1 MLFPEFHLCG
11 EAGSVLQKHRMT
23 VTRYHLAFA
32 KRFTNVFLDLLLCWA
47 IGTDLLAKF
56 KYPFDHFLVGKTVQR
71 PASPFIPAAKLRY
84 GSLGAEPTR
93 CVVCAET
100 LPLHGRHE

>member
-1 MLFPEFHLCG
+1 
-11 EAGSVLQKHRMT
+11 MT
-23 VTRYHLAFA
+23 VTRYHPAFA

-71 PASPFIPAAKLRY
+71 ARQSVRSSPAKLRY
-84 GSLGAEPTR
+84 GSLSAEPTR
-93 CVVCAET
+93 CVVCAEKFIA
-100 LPLHGRHE
+100 GRHE